1 MKNDFV
7 LWARQYSKRLLTF
20 IFCVWGVGAVI
31 GAIYE
36 VLRLIVTPETASMDS
51 YYLYLAVP
59 MTCGVTSYLIANTL
73 LNKEFSDIG
82 IDFEKVGVI
91 LDYTIDGLIQK
102 SVLSENFRADFFLEE
117 ATEYVDMMQ
126 NMTS

>member
-1 MKNDFV
+1 MISERREKYQRILHALRERADITAFV
-7 LWARQYSKRLLTF
+7 
-20 IFCVWGVGAVI
+20 
-31 GAIYE
+31 
-36 VLRLIVTPETASMDS
+36 P
-51 YYLYLAVP
+51 
-59 MTCGVTSYLIANTL
+59 
-73 LNKEFSDIG
+73 G

-91 LDYTIDGLIQK
+91 LDFTIDGLIQK